1 MNQRTAGWWVVALS
15 LALACGPKTL
25 KQRMAQSESI
35 ANEVDEILSKA
46 ETKMRE
52 LEPKDADELLED
64 ARQELGKPNAE
75 LYPEWQ
81 MLADRLK
88 RDQAAI
94 PAVQEARRKRDL
106 EEKAKRREDDLKG
119 DVADCQ
125 QAFEALA
132 GPKATSDDLERYQKR
147 AKSLQSGLDEQ
158 PELEK
163 EVPAWAE
170 KVKGYRAMLAG
181 QAGKLPAIA
190 VRVEFAEGPV
200 AREAQAREA
209 LDEVKATKDP
219 AKKASKQEDVVKG
232 YQGCVSEG
240 KVVLGRHPGA
250 TLNPI
255 QVGGRSV
262 IPSAFVNDCERALT
276 AAKATL
282 KKLAKAAT
290 PPKKGKK

>member
-1 MNQRTAGWWVVALS
+1 MVA

-52 LEPKDADELLED
+52 LEPTDADELLED

-94 PAVQEARRKRDL
+94 PEVKEARRKRDL
-106 EEKAKRREDDLKG
+106 EEKARRREDELKG

-132 GPKATSDDLERYQKR
+132 GAKATSDELERYQKR
-147 AKSLQSGLDEQ
+147 AKALQSGLDEQ

-163 EVPAWAE
+163 EVPAWGE
-170 KVKGYRAMLAG
+170 KVKGYRSMLAS
-181 QAGKLPAIA
+181 QAAKLPAIA
-190 VRVEFAEGPV
+190 LRLEFAEGPV
-200 AREAQAREA
+200 AKEAQAREA
-209 LDEVKATKDP
+209 AEAVKGLKDP
-219 AKKASKQEDVVKG
+219 AKKASKQEEVVAG
-232 YQGCVSEG
+232 YQGCVSQG
-240 KVVLGRHPGA
+240 KSVLGRHPGA

-255 QVGGRSV
+255 QVAGRSV

-282 KKLAKAAT
+282 KKLAKAAV
-290 PPKKGKK
+290 PKKAKK